1 MVGGEAVALEQHVV
15 VEQVVAKLDGTA
27 QRVVHDRHAGLGHCH
42 PHDAGS
48 VGGGRDVDFLGRQAA
63 AVAVVAGREL
73 LLLLR
78 LAHGVET
85 IGRAEAAVGGARLEQ
100 AVGCSAIERQAFRLA
115 IWRVR
120 PADVGTLVP
129 VEPEPAQR
137 VEDLR
142 FGAFDAA

>member
-15 VEQVVAKLDGTA
+15 VEQVVAKLDRTA
-27 QRVVHDRHAGLGHCH
+27 QRVVHDRHAGLGHRQA
-42 PHDAGS
+42 HDAGP
-48 VGGGRDVDFLGRQAA
+48 VGGGGDIDLLGRQAA

-73 LLLLR
+73 LLLLG

-85 IGRAEAAVGGARLEQ
+85 VGRAEAAVGGARLEQ
-100 AVGCSAIERQAFRLA
+100 AVGCSAIERQPLRLS

-120 PADVGTLVP
+120 PADVGPLVP
-129 VEPEPAQR
+129 VEAEPAQR